1 MEISYQGGAKWLQVN
16 GSTRLKRLRITFAQF
31 VVKKEQ
37 IKQWISIIHFQFVEM
52 GGILKKIV
60 LLGIKHLAI
69 EITIKNMGLR
79 FQINMGI
86 Q

>member
-37 IKQWISIIHFQFVEM
+37 IEQWIFITVKINVRVVKA
-52 GGILKKIV
+52 LKKIV
-60 LLGIKHLAI
+60 
-69 EITIKNMGLR
+69 
-79 FQINMGI
+79 
-86 Q
+86 